1 MKYFHK
7 ILTYIITLIAFAFVI
22 VLAMAIVSI
31 ILRLSQDSFNTLS
44 TYVLIITLSLMCM
57 EIVRRTLE
65 NKNLKAGLTV
75 LDELKDEM
83 KSLWDDTVGSMFT
96 SNR

>member
-1 MKYFHK
+1 MKYFYK